1 MLNSVTASAIM
12 IILSFVLFFVLCMR
26 NFGPI
31 ASAIVCAVLVGLTTQ
46 SGIVTSFFTDFLTG
60 TMNMAKS
67 MALMF
72 IFGGIFGEVM
82 NASGSTRVIGRKLID
97 WFGVSRAPYVLFLL
111 NAILIYAGVNS
122 AMVICAYVGFGLFR
136 EANLP
141 RTLACV
147 AVAASQPMIAATLPG
162 AVGAPNVIPTTILGT
177 DVYAAPLIG
186 VTAFIVATLCIFW
199 YLNRL
204 MKQFQAKGIGYDPLP
219 DEDINAKSEQQDLP
233 GAVLAFLPL
242 VLVIVLTL
250 FFTKCTPLPSAAVV
264 VLAMAIPT
272 VMVYIFNWNRIKGN
286 KFEIVDSGI
295 KVTLYPLLGTCFVVG
310 YATVVQDT
318 AAYSALVNSIMNM
331 NVSPYIVCVVG
342 AALVAALC
350 ADSIGG
356 EAAFLTAF
364 GSSLLEKGA
373 NAAAIHRLTALS
385 ASTLNSLP
393 HCGSVVTA
401 IAFMRVT
408 HKEAY
413 RHIAI
418 VQIIVPIIY
427 TIVGTVLAVLFYH

>member
-12 IILSFVLFFVLCMR
+12 IILSFILFFILCMR

-31 ASAIVCAVLVGLTTQ
+31 AAAIVCAVLVGLTTQ
-46 SGIVTSFFTDFLTG
+46 SGIITSFFTDFLTG

-72 IFGGIFGEVM
+72 IFGGVFGEVM

-97 WFGVSRAPYVLFLL
+97 WFGVSRAPYALFIL

-147 AVAASQPMIAATLPG
+147 AVAASQPMIGATLPG

-177 DVYAAPLIG
+177 DVYASPLIG
-186 VTAFIVATLCIFW
+186 VVACIVATVCIFW
-199 YLNRL
+199 YLDRL
-204 MKQFQAKGIGYDPLP
+204 MKKYRAAGIGYDPLP
-219 DEDINAKSEQQDLP
+219 EEDVNVPAKGENP
-233 GAVLAFLPL
+233 PNVFLAFLPL
-242 VLVIVLTL
+242 VMVIVLTL
-250 FFTKCTPLPSAAVV
+250 VFTKCTSLPSAAVV

-272 VMVYIFNWNRIKGN
+272 AVVYICNWKRIQGSKLSL
-286 KFEIVDSGI
+286 VDSGI

-318 AAYSALVNSIMNM
+318 AAYSALVDSIMNM

-364 GSSLLEKGA
+364 GSSLIEKGA
-373 NAAAIHRLTALS
+373 NAAAVHRLTALS

-408 HKEAY
+408 HKDAY
-413 RHIAI
+413 RHIAV
-418 VQIIVPIIY
+418 VQIVVPIIY
-427 TIVGTVLAVLFYH
+427 TIVGTVMAMLLY